1 MQHPDPLA
9 ALAATRADLGIRSA
23 PLRTRLV
30 FAGSFLAAA
39 FALLAGLGFVIL
51 SLCSVYAPSIPPHL
65 TLLLVSL
72 GTILGFVSAG
82 VLILAKSAAIR
93 LAIHLG

>member
-1 MQHPDPLA
+1 MQHPDPIA

-30 FAGSFLAAA
+30 FAAIFLTAS
-39 FALLAGLGFVIL
+39 FALLGALGFVIL
-51 SLCSVYAPSIPPHL
+51 SLCSVYQASIPPHL

-72 GTILGFVSAG
+72 GVVIGLVSAG
-82 VLILAKSAAIR
+82 VMLVAKAAAVR
-93 LAIHLG
+93 LAIYLG